1 MRRRSI
7 FALVLILT
15 SFVFSVG
22 TVLAFLVHHV
32 PTFYRENAAG
42 EGSGR
47 ECPARECERR
57 AQEVWNTMENGLP
70 WEQQFPQHEL
80 NSYLQQD
87 ATHTIGGLV
96 ELPEAVSDVRVAFD
110 NDLIRV
116 GFRYGHGRWSSV
128 ISVDFRVWLVAK
140 KPNVVAME
148 LVSFRAGAIP
158 LGTQVMLDYVS
169 EAARHLNIDVT
180 WYRNHGHPV
189 ALLQFQ
195 ANQPRPTIV
204 LRRLEVK
211 AGRLIVAG
219 SRPNEAGQPATS
231 E

>member
-7 FALVLILT
+7 LALVFILT
-15 SFVFSVG
+15 SFVLSAG
-22 TVLAFLVHHV
+22 TALALLLHHV
-32 PTFYRENAAG
+32 PTFYRENAIAA
-42 EGSGR
+42 GSGR
-47 ECPARECERR
+47 ECQSRECERR

-70 WEQQFPQHEL
+70 WEQQFLQAEL
-80 NSYLQQD
+80 NSYLQHD
-87 ATHTIGGLV
+87 ESHTIGGLV

-110 NDLIRV
+110 DDLIRV
-116 GFRYGHGRWSSV
+116 GFRYGHDRWSSV

-140 KPNVVAME
+140 KPNVVALE

-189 ALLQFQ
+189 ALLQLQ

-219 SRPNEAGQPATS
+219 SRPNEPGQPS